1 MSALMWAGTAALVTG
16 AVLLCLPRA
25 TSSGSSAPRTR
36 SSVGELLQRM
46 RSRDTMKPAALRQ
59 DSAELLRQFSALL
72 RSGRG
77 EGQAWADLWA
87 HWRGRDPDHPLTLV
101 CGQAAAAEASGS
113 GTAEGLRRA
122 VLQTP
127 SAQLRRLIN
136 RLIAVTALSEQ
147 TGAALSH
154 LVEQLAGAVDDSAQ
168 LAAAVETAVAGPK
181 LTQLVL
187 TLLPAAGVGLGH
199 MMGAAPLQTL
209 LGGGLGMLCLL
220 GGIGFLLL
228 GRFWS
233 ARMIAAVVR
242 RV

>member
-1 MSALMWAGTAALVTG
+1 MSVLMWSGTAALV
-16 AVLLCLPRA
+16 AWAALLCLPRTA
-25 TSSGSSAPRTR
+25 SVGSSEPRTR
-36 SSVGELLQRM
+36 FSAGDLMQRL
-46 RSRDTMKPAALRQ
+46 RSRDTMKPAVLRQ
-59 DSAELLRQFSALL
+59 DSAALLRQFSALL
-72 RSGRG
+72 QSGRG

-87 HWRGRDPDHPLTLV
+87 HWRGRDPDHPLTLI
-101 CGQAAAAEASGS
+101 CSQAAAAEASGS

-122 VLQTP
+122 VRQTP
-127 SAQLRRLIN
+127 SAQLRRLVN

-154 LVEQLAGAVDDSAQ
+154 LVEQLANAVDDSAQ

-181 LTQLVL
+181 LTQLIL
-187 TLLPAAGVGLGH
+187 TLLPAAGVALGH

-209 LGGGLGMLCLL
+209 LGGGLGLLCLL

-233 ARMIAAVVR
+233 ARMIASVVR
-242 RV
+242 HV